1 MDLTIPEVT
10 TRRRIVLEGYLDF
23 SNSVTSWDIY
33 KNMLRKSSEMF
44 VYCHSKK
51 ALICPTPRRRG
62 VKEDGCIIAYNS
74 GYILSIGENEET
86 CTEYIS
92 WLRKKF
98 RQHDPSVPLEI
109 KQVNSILRVEM
120 PSKIGL
126 INIFKLYNTIIAS
139 NHVFEILF
147 DPELYTAMIIS
158 FQPNGI
164 YSNEDTTSAN
174 KFLRFPD
181 EQVEEA
187 KNEITQCCFV
197 VSVNYI
203 LVHKVKDHAQGLE
216 AVQMLMK
223 YLYRNDLI
231 VAPIDTNVPYSRDII
246 N

>member
-1 MDLTIPEVT
+1 MDFSIPEVMI
-10 TRRRIVLEGYLDF
+10 RRRIVLEGHLDF
-23 SNSVTSWDIY
+23 SNSVTSWDVY

-86 CTEYIS
+86 CTEYIA

-109 KQVNSILRVEM
+109 RQVNSILRVEI
-120 PSKIGL
+120 PSKFGL

-139 NHVFEILF
+139 SHVFEILF

-164 YSNEDTTSAN
+164 YSNEDNSSNN

-181 EQVEEA
+181 EKINEVN
-187 KNEITQCCFV
+187 NEITQCCFI

-203 LVHKVKDHAQGLE
+203 VVHKVKNHAQGLE
-216 AVQMLMK
+216 AIQILMK
-223 YLYRNDLI
+223 YLYRNDI
-231 VAPIDTNVPYSRDII
+231 VIASVETITPCS
-246 N
+246 

>member
-1 MDLTIPEVT
+1 MDLTIPEVMI
-10 TRRRIVLEGYLDF
+10 RRRIVLEGHLDF

-74 GYILSIGENEET
+74 GYILSIGESEET
-86 CTEYIS
+86 CTEYIA

-109 KQVNSILRVEM
+109 RQVNSILRVEI

-139 NHVFEILF
+139 SHTFEILF

-158 FQPNGI
+158 FQPNNI
-164 YSNEDTTSAN
+164 YSSEDTTSVN

-181 EQVEEA
+181 EQTDEVNN
-187 KNEITQCCFV
+187 KITQCCFV
-197 VSVNYI
+197 VSINYI
-203 LVHKVKDHAQGLE
+203 LVHKVRDHAQGLE
-216 AVQMLMK
+216 AIQILLK
-223 YLYRNDLI
+223 YLYRNNI
-231 VAPIDTNVPYSRDII
+231 IIASTDTSTPFP
-246 N
+246 